1 MVIHQAI
8 LPAKATN
15 RNPAHYKG
23 NAFPAAI

>member
-8 LPAKATN
+8 LPAKAAN
-15 RNPAHYKG
+15 RNPARHKG